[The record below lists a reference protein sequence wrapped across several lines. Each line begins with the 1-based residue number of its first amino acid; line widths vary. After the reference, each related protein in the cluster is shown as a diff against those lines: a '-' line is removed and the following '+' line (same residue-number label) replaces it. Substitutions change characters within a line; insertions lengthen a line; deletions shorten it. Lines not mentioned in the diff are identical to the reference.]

1 MHGGP
6 AMTQNAEEEFFTGDG
21 VAFQRP
27 APASNAAPAPAFSVA
42 NPSQGLP
49 AGFQQGLPPQTREG
63 QQGSNIQAGVAAT
76 TSSGSSVSQEVARSR
91 IVVSDAA
98 QRVPVNRD
106 DPDSAWW
113 EVNPS
118 FAFARSQLLQRP
130 LLLLFTGEWN
140 SRAVALSDEVFASNS
155 FSELAKDRLVVCY
168 LKYPRNVTEA
178 SRANRRLKEKFK
190 VRGYPNVLLFHPN
203 GELVSGI
210 RGYRT
215 GRPVDY
221 FHRLKGEISS
231 IEQQIQ
237 ASRQEL
243 ENKGFRMWTHY
254 LGQEVFCQFERRD
267 DTLVTLLDVE
277 GVEYTVRINDLAPQ
291 CQIYAESFPIV
302 KYLPETSE

>member
-1 MHGGP
+1 MP
-6 AMTQNAEEEFFTGDG
+6 NAEQEFFTGEG
-21 VAFQRP
+21 VAFQR
-27 APASNAAPAPAFSVA
+27 AAPVANGQPAAAFAVA
-42 NPSQGLP
+42 NPGQSQGLP
-49 AGFQQGLPPQTREG
+49 AGFQQGLPPQTNQAE
-63 QQGSNIQAGVAAT
+63 QSPNAPAGVAAT
-76 TSSGSSVSQEVARSR
+76 TSSGSSVSQEIARSR
-91 IVVSDAA
+91 VIAPDAA

-113 EVNPS
+113 EINPS

-140 SRAVALSDEVFASNS
+140 SRAVALSDEVFASKS
-155 FSELAKDRLVVCY
+155 FSDLAKERLVVCY
-168 LKYPRNVTEA
+168 LKYPRNITEA
-178 SRANRRLKEKFK
+178 SAANRRLKEKFK

-221 FHRLKGEISS
+221 FHRLKSEVSS
-231 IEQQIQ
+231 IEQQIA
-237 ASRQEL
+237 ASQQEL
-243 ENKGFRMWTHY
+243 ANRGFRTWTHY
-254 LGQEVFCQFERRD
+254 LGQEIFCRFGRRD

-277 GVEYTVRINDLAPQ
+277 GVEYTVRINDLAPE

-302 KYLPETSE
+302 RDIPETAE